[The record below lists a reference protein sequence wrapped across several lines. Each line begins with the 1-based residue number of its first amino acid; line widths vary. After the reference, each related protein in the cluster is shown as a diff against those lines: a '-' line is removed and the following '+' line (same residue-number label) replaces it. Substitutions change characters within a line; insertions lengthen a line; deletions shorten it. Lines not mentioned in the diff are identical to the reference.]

1 MKQQKLRLPK
11 YLIIDLSSGEVA
23 DYPISEEMYI
33 KYVGGKSLG
42 SRLLFELL
50 PPRVDPLSPDNII
63 IINTS
68 PMNGTGAASTSRFN
82 ISFKNVLTGGIA
94 SSNSGGKFGVMLK
107 AAGYD
112 GIILKGKAAYPSYI
126 EIADG
131 DISIKNAEHL
141 WGMDTEKAQEQFEPY
156 WGKLVIG
163 PAGEN
168 LVRYASAVSGE
179 RVAGR
184 CGAGAVLGAKK
195 IKAIIAFG
203 TKRVDV
209 YDKQKFDEY
218 NKKYINLLRNH
229 PITGD
234 ALPKYGSAGFLKN
247 TDSSHSLPTKNFQM
261 GQFEHASEIS
271 GEALADTS
279 LTRNSGCT
287 SCPIR
292 CERRV
297 MVNGKEVKGPEYET
311 VGLFG
316 ANILNKD
323 LEFINEIN
331 YFADIYGM
339 DSISLGGTIAFAMEL
354 KEKNMA
360 DFGLNFGSK
369 EGIFEAIHDIAYGI
383 GPAKELGLG
392 TKLLAEKYGGEDF
405 AINSKGLELASYE
418 PRTSVGMGLGYA
430 TSNRGGC
437 HLNGGYLSL
446 VETVLLSVDPQ
457 TPKGKAELT
466 VLFQNLIEAISISG
480 YCLFTAVAVVP
491 GFLTKLGPAHPISR
505 FISKFLVTARPILG
519 VFWKLVPGVLPF
531 NFLYLL
537 PHSESMKLVTGMPMT
552 SGKFLQ
558 IGERCFNIERLF
570 NLREGLTA
578 EDDELC
584 KRLTEV
590 PQDPERPDTI
600 VPLDKMLPKYYKVRG
615 WDKNGVPT
623 KKKLKQLGIS
633 L

>member
-218 NKKYINLLRNH
+218 NKKYINLLRGH

-234 ALPKYGSAGFLKN
+234 ALPK
-247 TDSSHSLPTKNFQM
+247 
-261 GQFEHASEIS
+261 
-271 GEALADTS
+271 
-279 LTRNSGCT
+279 
-287 SCPIR
+287 
-292 CERRV
+292 
-297 MVNGKEVKGPEYET
+297 
-311 VGLFG
+311 
-316 ANILNKD
+316 
-323 LEFINEIN
+323 
-331 YFADIYGM
+331 
-339 DSISLGGTIAFAMEL
+339 
-354 KEKNMA
+354 
-360 DFGLNFGSK
+360 
-369 EGIFEAIHDIAYGI
+369 
-383 GPAKELGLG
+383 
-392 TKLLAEKYGGEDF
+392 
-405 AINSKGLELASYE
+405 
-418 PRTSVGMGLGYA
+418 
-430 TSNRGGC
+430 
-437 HLNGGYLSL
+437 
-446 VETVLLSVDPQ
+446 
-457 TPKGKAELT
+457 
-466 VLFQNLIEAISISG
+466 
-480 YCLFTAVAVVP
+480 
-491 GFLTKLGPAHPISR
+491 
-505 FISKFLVTARPILG
+505 
-519 VFWKLVPGVLPF
+519 
-531 NFLYLL
+531 
-537 PHSESMKLVTGMPMT
+537 
-552 SGKFLQ
+552 
-558 IGERCFNIERLF
+558 
-570 NLREGLTA
+570 
-578 EDDELC
+578 
-584 KRLTEV
+584 
-590 PQDPERPDTI
+590 
-600 VPLDKMLPKYYKVRG
+600 
-615 WDKNGVPT
+615 
-623 KKKLKQLGIS
+623 
-633 L
+633 

>member
-1 MKQQKLRLPK
+1 MKQRKLRLPK
-11 YLIIDLSSGEVA
+11 YSIIDLSSGEVA
-23 DYPISEEMYI
+23 DYPISEEIYI
-33 KYVGGKSLG
+33 KYIGGKSLG

-50 PPRVDPLSPDNII
+50 SPGVDPLSPDNII

-68 PMNGTGAASTSRFN
+68 PMSGTGAASTSRFN

-94 SSNSGGKFGVMLK
+94 SSNCGGMFGVKLK

-112 GIILKGKAAYPSYI
+112 GIILKGEASCPSYI

-131 DISIKNAEHL
+131 DVSIKSAEHL
-141 WGMDTEKAQEQFEPY
+141 WGMDTEKVQEQFEPH

-168 LVRYASAVSGE
+168 GVRYASAVSGE

-184 CGAGAVLGAKK
+184 CGAGAVLGVKK

-203 TKRVDV
+203 TKKVDI
-209 YDKQKFDEY
+209 YDKKKFDDY

-229 PITGD
+229 PVTGD
-234 ALPKYGSAGFLKN
+234 TLPKYGSAGFLKN

-261 GQFEHASEIS
+261 GQFEHAAKIS
-271 GEALADTS
+271 GETMADTV

-287 SCPIR
+287 SCPVR

-297 MVNGKEVKGPEYET
+297 MVHGKEVKGPEYET
-311 VGLFG
+311 LGILG
-316 ANILNKD
+316 ANILNGD
-323 LEFINEIN
+323 LELINEIN
-331 YFADIYGM
+331 YLADIYGM
-339 DSISLGGTIAFAMEL
+339 DTISLGGTLAFAMEL

-369 EGIFEAIHDIAYGI
+369 EGILEAIHDIAYGL
-383 GPAKELGLG
+383 GAAKELGLG

-405 AINSKGLELASYE
+405 AIHSKGLELAAYE

-437 HLNGGYLSL
+437 HLNGGYLAL
-446 VETVLLSVDPQ
+446 VETILLSVDPQ

-480 YCLFTAVAVVP
+480 YCLFTAMAVIP
-491 GFLTKLGPAHPISR
+491 GPLVKLGPANPV
-505 FISKFLVTARPILG
+505 SKFVAKFLISARSFLG
-519 VFWKLVPGVLPF
+519 AIWKLIPGLLPF

-537 PHSESMKLVTGMPMT
+537 PYSKSIKLATGMPMT

-558 IGERCFNIERLF
+558 MGERGFNIERLF
-570 NLREGLTA
+570 NLREGFTT

-584 KRLTEV
+584 RRLTEV
-590 PQDPERPDTI
+590 PQDPKRPDTI
-600 VPLDKMLPKYYKVRG
+600 VPLDKMLPQYYKVRG
-615 WDKNGVPT
+615 WDENGVPT
-623 KKKLKQLGIS
+623 RKKLKQLGIN

>member
-1 MKQQKLRLPK
+1 MKQQKLKLPK
-11 YLIIDLSSGEVA
+11 YSIIDLSTGEA
-23 DYPISEEMYI
+23 LDYSISEDLYI

-42 SRLLFELL
+42 TRLLFDLLL
-50 PPRVDPLSPDNII
+50 PGVDPLSAENVI

-82 ISFKNVLTGGIA
+82 ISFKNVMTGGIA
-94 SSNSGGKFGVMLK
+94 STNSGGKFGVMLK
-107 AAGYD
+107 AAGFD
-112 GIILKGKAAYPSYI
+112 GIILKGEAARPSYI

-131 DISIKNAEHL
+131 NISIKNAEHL
-141 WGMDTEKAQEQFEPY
+141 WGMDCEKVQEQFEPY

-168 LVRYASAVSGE
+168 VVHYASAVSGE

-203 TKRVDV
+203 TK
-209 YDKQKFDEY
+209 KAEILNKEKFDEY
-218 NKKYINLLRNH
+218 NKKYIKLLRNH
-229 PITGD
+229 PVTGIS
-234 ALPKYGSAGFLKN
+234 LPKYGSAGFLKN

-261 GQFEHASEIS
+261 GQYEHAAELT
-271 GEALADTS
+271 GEAMTDKV

-297 MVNGKEVKGPEYET
+297 VVCGKEVKGPEYET

-316 ANILNKD
+316 ANILNSD
-323 LEFINEIN
+323 LELINEIN

-369 EGIFEAIHDIAYGI
+369 EGILEAIHDIAYGI
-383 GPAKELGLG
+383 GRAKELGLG
-392 TKLLAEKYGGEDF
+392 TKLLAEKYGGKEF
-405 AINSKGLELASYE
+405 AVNSKGLELAAYE

-437 HLNGGYLSL
+437 HLNGGYLAL

-466 VLFQNLIEAISISG
+466 VLFQNLIEAISLTG
-480 YCLFTAVAVVP
+480 YCLFTAVAVIP
-491 GFLTKLGPAHPISR
+491 GFLSKLGPAHPISR
-505 FISKFLVTARPILG
+505 FISRFLVTARPILG
-519 VFWKLVPGVLPF
+519 ALWKLMPGILPF

-537 PHSESMKLVTGMPMT
+537 PYSKSMMLVTGMPMT
-552 SGKFLQ
+552 SGRFLQ
-558 IGERCFNIERLF
+558 MGERCFNIERLF

-578 EDDELC
+578 EDDNLC

-590 PQDPERPDTI
+590 PQDPKRPDTI
-600 VPLDKMLPKYYKVRG
+600 VQLDKMLPHYYKVRG
-615 WDKNGVPT
+615 WDENGIPT
-623 KKKLKQLGIS
+623 KKKLKQLGIN